1 MKRANSRKIMSMV
14 IGGSIIVLMILVFGT
29 IWTGSSASK
38 DTEKAVRNVSLLYL
52 EELAGRREQVVA
64 STLNDYISDLDVAIG
79 LITPDDLSSV
89 EKLQAY
95 QLRMKQ
101 LYGLEKFAFVDE
113 DGVIYTSMGTRTDIE
128 EYDFDYAA
136 LTEPEISLKNANGE
150 NTKVVIVNPTDRLPY
165 QGHFLVACFMEID
178 MESMLENISLQSG
191 SNNTTFCNLYTT
203 DGYSLTNTVLGGL
216 ASEDNLLVALNNAKF
231 ENDYNVETVKDDFSK
246 GNTGVVS
253 FTYNNI
259 KETMYYVPVHRTDW
273 MLTYL
278 IRESVISGQID
289 AISEGIIIRSLA
301 MAIII
306 TFVLT
311 AVFITLFL
319 QTRRKRELG

>member
-1 MKRANSRKIMSMV
+1 MKRANSRKIMRMV

-79 LITPDDLSSV
+79 LLTPDDLSSV

-128 EYDFDYAA
+128 EYDFDYTA
-136 LTEPEISLKNANGE
+136 LTEPEISLKNAKGE
-150 NTKVVIVNPTDRLPY
+150 NTKVVIVTPTDRLPY

-178 MESMLENISLQSG
+178 MQSMLENISLQS
-191 SNNTTFCNLYTT
+191 
-203 DGYSLTNTVLGGL
+203 
-216 ASEDNLLVALNNAKF
+216 AL
-231 ENDYNVETVKDDFSK
+231 
-246 GNTGVVS
+246 
-253 FTYNNI
+253 
-259 KETMYYVPVHRTDW
+259 
-273 MLTYL
+273 
-278 IRESVISGQID
+278 
-289 AISEGIIIRSLA
+289 IIRH
-301 MAIII
+301 
-306 TFVLT
+306 FVTYTQQMGIL
-311 AVFITLFL
+311 L
-319 QTRRKRELG
+319 QTQY

>member
-150 NTKVVIVNPTDRLPY
+150 NTKVVIVTPTDRLPY
-165 QGHFLVACFMEID
+165 QGHFLVVCFMEID

-216 ASEDNLLVALNNAKF
+216 ASEDNLLVALNNA
-231 ENDYNVETVKDDFSK
+231 
-246 GNTGVVS
+246 
-253 FTYNNI
+253 
-259 KETMYYVPVHRTDW
+259 
-273 MLTYL
+273 
-278 IRESVISGQID
+278 
-289 AISEGIIIRSLA
+289 
-301 MAIII
+301 
-306 TFVLT
+306 
-311 AVFITLFL
+311 
-319 QTRRKRELG
+319 